1 MLLLLMGASAQPR
14 LMSRGRG
21 HVALVAPVAEVSG
34 TGAGRQPGSRCP
46 GEGSRQRAPCTRWH
60 GAAGG
65 REDAGGGRDRGFGDA
80 SVTLPLPGHLP
91 LPSAERQH
99 PCVRSLTSAGDAQP
113 QPPACSV
120 CFLSH
125 FAKRLLIYLFIFFS
139 TKSRWLPRG
148 ARVRAH
154 YGRKRVQLPTLPNGP
169 PVNTRGQ
176 TKQHKQQVATTRER
190 SDGRLRAT
198 PRQ

>member
-1 MLLLLMGASAQPR
+1 MWLWWHPRRRCRVPGLAGSPGPAAQEKAAGKGHR
-14 LMSRGRG
+14 ARGG
-21 HVALVAPVAEVSG
+21 TGLPVA
-34 TGAGRQPGSRCP
+34 GRMR
-46 GEGSRQRAPCTRWH
+46 
-60 GAAGG
+60 
-65 REDAGGGRDRGFGDA
+65 GGGRDRGFGDA

-91 LPSAERQH
+91 LPSAEHQH